1 MKKHFSHLLTLTA
14 ITTAGPPGSRLS
26 GENPYSIKSCN
37 VHDGTGINHIG
48 GGHHGNDTAVRN
60 SHPATL
66 AKDPRLPEPSGE
78 LESIAYTNFNAAG
91 IPPPRRRALSHDM
104 ADLLPGFIASKG
116 FGAGVTLRA

>member
-1 MKKHFSHLLTLTA
+1 MTKKRFPLAMSA
-14 ITTAGPPGSRLS
+14 ITGFAGPPRAQMSVCFKR
-26 GENPYSIKSCN
+26 ITH
-37 VHDGTGINHIG
+37 VGIDLG
-48 GGHHGNDTAVRN
+48 GGN
-60 SHPATL
+60 SATL